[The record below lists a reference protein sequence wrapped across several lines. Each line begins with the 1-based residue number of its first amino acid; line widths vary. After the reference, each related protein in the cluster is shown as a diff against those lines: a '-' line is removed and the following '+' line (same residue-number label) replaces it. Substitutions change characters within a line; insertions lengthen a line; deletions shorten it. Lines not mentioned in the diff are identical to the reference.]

1 MPKEKELVF
10 RRNSFSGEQIVPGV
24 YLSSGRIVKVR
35 NIAGKKLFEAQKE
48 PYEMGIQMSIK
59 VEGHD
64 EPFNL
69 TIDGKFKRSED
80 GKTIID
86 KGTAFRVFNVFFNL
100 GYEGEFRA
108 SPTLPQEAL
117 DFLVGKEIYRIGY
130 TKGMRQDGSGKQSY
144 GDFNVVYPMTPE
156 GREKIIAEWHHQRT
170 KGYPKN
176 FVAPGT
182 GGVSAATDPAPEVGG
197 REDW

>member
-10 RRNSFSGEQIVPGV
+10 RRNSFSGEQIAPGV
-24 YLSSGRIVKVR
+24 YLSSGRIMKVR

-48 PYEMGIQMSIK
+48 PYEMGIQLSIK

-80 GKTIID
+80 GKTIVD
-86 KGTAFRVFNVFFNL
+86 QGTAFRVFNVFFNM
-100 GYEGEFRA
+100 GYEGEFRTT
-108 SPTLPQEAL
+108 PNIPQEAL
-117 DFLVGKEIYRIGY
+117 DFLIGKEIYRIGY
-130 TKGMRQDGSGKQSY
+130 TKGLRTDGSGKQSY
-144 GDFNVVYPMTPE
+144 GDFNAVYPMTPD
-156 GREKIIAEWHHQRT
+156 GKEKLIAEWNKQRS

-176 FVAPGT
+176 YIPPGGGKATPEAEAESPVA
-182 GGVSAATDPAPEVGG
+182 G
-197 REDW
+197 REEW